1 MTRCAN
7 CNKKWKAKVI
17 WSLMNRPLDGKNCP
31 HCYRIQYIKP
41 ESLQFMNDP
50 FMFSFVFTWLLG
62 PFFVKLSNEQEPWN
76 KFDQPMYL

>member
-41 ESLQFMNDP
+41 ESLQFMSNYGP
-50 FMFSFVFTWLLG
+50 GMIFILLF
-62 PFFVKLSNEQEPWN
+62 PFFVELSNEKEPWD
-76 KFDQPMYL
+76 KFDQLMYL